1 MSVPIQG
8 VRNAC
13 DMMGR
18 AIKHIEQEIKAKEL
32 RIRTLKERRDKL
44 QSQPNPDPAQI
55 GEIEKDIKELE
66 AKLELDRA
74 QLDAFKE
81 EFALHCESPQ

>member
-1 MSVPIQG
+1 MSVPVQG
-8 VRNAC
+8 AVC

-18 AIKHIEQEIKAKEL
+18 AIKHIEQEIKAQEL

-55 GEIEKDIKELE
+55 EEIEKDIKELE
-66 AKLELDRA
+66 AKLELDQA
-74 QLDAFKE
+74 HLGAFKE
-81 EFALHCESPQ
+81 EFAIHCAPSQ